1 MLKVFLN
8 GKLVMKKI
16 TIVACLAVAIF
27 LAFFIPEQAPND
39 VSVHES
45 KNNASTIS
53 VPLKL
58 GQKQAE
64 ITVEPT
70 LKRSTETDDNKVLD
84 NLILTLSAPQGL
96 ALDAANRALRQADF
110 NALIDRLANDNS
122 GLEQTLALTET
133 LLDIQTIHNELA
145 LTNIACNRQLC
156 AATLAVRNTE
166 SIMPFTREL
175 VDSFS
180 QPVSVI
186 SQPVVVNGVHK
197 LRLLL
202 NFRSASLVVNE

>member
-1 MLKVFLN
+1 
-8 GKLVMKKI
+8 MKKI

>member
-145 LTNIACNRQLC
+145 LTNVACNRQLC
-156 AATLAVRNTE
+156 AATLAVHNTE